1 VSLVVL
7 PVGSPAVQRWVFE
20 PPAVPAD
27 LILRLQKHRHP
38 ARVSGP
44 IREAA
49 EAMVAE
55 ASRLTAPEA
64 TVWRGLVTLVD
75 AEGMVMLDGIHRFRS
90 RALARLL
97 VPAEAAYVVALT
109 LGDALERRVDVYFEE
124 RALLEGFLLDT
135 AGWAAIEMLMRQV
148 RKRLLA
154 QEQASGRVVT
164 HRLAP
169 GYQDWLVDE
178 QAALLRVF
186 GEVPVPV
193 RVTESSWMLPR
204 KSVSALFGVCP
215 AR

>member
-1 VSLVVL
+1 ML
-7 PVGSPAVQRWVFE
+7 PAGSTSVQRWVFE
-20 PPAVPAD
+20 PPEVSAD

-38 ARVSGP
+38 ARVPGP

-49 EAMVAE
+49 EAMAAE

-64 TVWRGLVTLVD
+64 TVWRGLVTGVD
-75 AEGMVMLDGIHRFRS
+75 PDGEVMLDGVHRFRS

-97 VPAEAAYVVALT
+97 APAEAAYVVALT
-109 LGDALERRVDVYFEE
+109 LGDALERRVEVFFEE
-124 RALLEGFLLDT
+124 RWLLEGLFLDT
-135 AGWAAIEMLMRQV
+135 AGWAAIEILMHEV
-148 RKRLLA
+148 RRRLSA
-154 QEQASGRVVT
+154 QERASGRVVT

-178 QAALLRVF
+178 QSALLRVF
-186 GEVPVPV
+186 GDAPVPL

-215 AR
+215 VR